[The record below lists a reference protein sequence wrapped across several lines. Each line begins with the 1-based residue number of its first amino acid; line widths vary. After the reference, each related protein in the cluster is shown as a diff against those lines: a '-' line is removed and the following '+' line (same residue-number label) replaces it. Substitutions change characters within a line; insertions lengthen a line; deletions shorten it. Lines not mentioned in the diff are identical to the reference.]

1 MSTRTRFDELRDVE
15 LPREYYH
22 WLSKESVWGWLFL
35 LPTLAALGLV
45 SVYPIFRGIYLS
57 FFEYD
62 GIADP
67 QWVGLD
73 HYSRIF
79 GWSEF
84 WLVLRNTLVWA
95 FAAVVLMS
103 LIGLGFAILLN
114 REFRG
119 RSIATTLLLLPW
131 AIPFIAIA
139 LNWRLL
145 YSFEMG
151 VINGVLVLAG
161 ISNGVEWLGS
171 GRYALFSITIAWVWR
186 NFPFFMLT
194 FLAGM
199 KGIPNDLYEAA
210 VVDGSTRLE
219 VFRHITMPFLQPI
232 AIVMT
237 LLMSLWT
244 LNHFTLVY
252 VMTGGGPGM
261 SSMVLP
267 VYIYERAFMMGDM
280 GLASAIAVVM
290 LLIMLTY
297 GMIYLRLYKE
307 DIGGK

>member
-1 MSTRTRFDELRDVE
+1 MSTRIQSIRNAE

-22 WLSKESVWGWLFL
+22 WLSKESFWGWLFL
-35 LPTLAALGLV
+35 LPSLLVLGLV
-45 SVYPIFRGIYLS
+45 SVYPLFRGIYLS

-73 HYSRIF
+73 HYAYIL
-79 GWSEF
+79 GWTEF
-84 WLVLRNTLVWA
+84 WIIMRNTLVWA
-95 FAAVVLMS
+95 FAAVVIMA

-114 REFRG
+114 REFTG
-119 RSIATTLLLLPW
+119 RSVATTLLLLPW
-131 AIPFIAIA
+131 AIPFISIA

-145 YSFEMG
+145 YNFELG
-151 VINGVLVLAG
+151 PLNGFLRLAG
-161 ISNGVEWLGS
+161 ISEGLPWIAS
-171 GRYALFSITIAWVWR
+171 SRYALFSVMLAWVWR

-210 VVDGSTRLE
+210 HVDGSSKLDS
-219 VFRHITMPFLQPI
+219 FRHITLPFLQPV

-237 LLMSLWT
+237 LLMSLWS
-244 LNHFTLVY
+244 LNHFTLIY
-252 VMTGGGPGM
+252 VMTSGGPGN

-267 VYIYERAFMMGDM
+267 VYIYRRAFHLGEM

-290 LLIMLTY
+290 LMVMLTY
-297 GMIYLRLYKE
+297 GLIYLRLYRE
-307 DIGGK
+307 EVGGK